1 MKLLLDENLSRRLV
15 AALQDTYPGTTH
27 VEFVDLDGASDLTI
41 CDYAALT
48 DFVMATKDEDYDRL
62 VALRN
67 FNPKL
72 IRLILGNTSNAA
84 TLQALLSAAPEI
96 IAALNNPNRG
106 MVELGS

>member
-1 MKLLLDENLSRRLV
+1 MV
-15 AALQDTYPGTTH
+15 
-27 VEFVDLDGASDLTI
+27 
-41 CDYAALT
+41 
-48 DFVMATKDEDYDRL
+48 TKGEDYDRL

-72 IRLILGNTSNAA
+72 IRLILGNTGNAA

-96 IAALNNPNRG
+96 IAALNNPNRE